1 MRARIT
7 DSVSFPEWNL
17 PSKYTKF
24 EGRCIYRIF
33 ELCSPMDKH
42 LGCLHILAI
51 VNNDSIN
58 KQMQLSLQYPV
69 FLSLDDSTEMR
80 FLDCIVVLF

>member
-1 MRARIT
+1 
-7 DSVSFPEWNL
+7 
-17 PSKYTKF
+17 
-24 EGRCIYRIF
+24 
-33 ELCSPMDKH
+33 MDKH